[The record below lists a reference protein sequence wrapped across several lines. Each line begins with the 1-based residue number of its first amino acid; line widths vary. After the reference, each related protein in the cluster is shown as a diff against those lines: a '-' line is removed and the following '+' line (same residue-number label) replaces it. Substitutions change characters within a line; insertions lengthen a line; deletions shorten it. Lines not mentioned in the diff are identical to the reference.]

1 MMEVANLDEG
11 SGELQLV
18 VFRLGREEYGIDIT
32 RVREIIRVTEIT
44 RIPNSPPFIEGV
56 INLRGQITTVMDLRK
71 KLGVKAENTEQTR
84 IMIVELS
91 DSTTIG
97 MIVDAVTEVMRLP
110 KKDIEFS
117 LTLTTED
124 AEYIYGVGKI
134 KDRLL
139 ILIDVDKLVPRN
151 EREIGAETAQA
162 TA

>member
-1 MMEVANLDEG
+1 
-11 SGELQLV
+11 
-18 VFRLGREEYGIDIT
+18 
-32 RVREIIRVTEIT
+32 
-44 RIPNSPPFIEGV
+44 
-56 INLRGQITTVMDLRK
+56 
-71 KLGVKAENTEQTR
+71 
-84 IMIVELS
+84 MIVELS

-151 EREIGAETAQA
+151 ERKQAETAQA

>member
-1 MMEVANLDEG
+1 
-11 SGELQLV
+11 
-18 VFRLGREEYGIDIT
+18 
-32 RVREIIRVTEIT
+32 
-44 RIPNSPPFIEGV
+44 
-56 INLRGQITTVMDLRK
+56 
-71 KLGVKAENTEQTR
+71 
-84 IMIVELS
+84 MIVELS

-110 KKDIEFS
+110 KKDIESS

-151 EREIGAETAQA
+151 ERERAETAQA